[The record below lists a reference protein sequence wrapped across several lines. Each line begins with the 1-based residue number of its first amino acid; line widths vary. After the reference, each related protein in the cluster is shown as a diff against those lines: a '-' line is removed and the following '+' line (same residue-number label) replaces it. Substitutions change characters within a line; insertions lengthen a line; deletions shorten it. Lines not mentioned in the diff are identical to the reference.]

1 MQLPQNKRGH
11 EVILAR
17 LTSSAACS
25 LLLLRWAK
33 SIPCHVFLFFA
44 SLHLDAS
51 STSLLASSFIEQLW
65 IVYGYNYKGHVW
77 CNLGW
82 RLGSGDSDSR
92 SWRWWNTIPFYA
104 IERFRWSVLLVAF
117 FIRLF
122 ILLTS
127 YLYQILNCSNFK
139 CLSQKTPAGLLT
151 VWFACIIGINQTLA
165 SIKKHSELWK
175 ILHGPILAGKKATRM
190 QH

>member
-1 MQLPQNKRGH
+1 MQFAVAEMSQVNTMPCLPVLCLPSSGCFFNFITCFIFYRAALNSLWLQLQGSCVVQLGLKTGVWGFRLK
-11 EVILAR
+11 IL
-17 LTSSAACS
+17 TMME
-25 LLLLRWAK
+25 WM
-33 SIPCHVFLFFA
+33 
-44 SLHLDAS
+44 
-51 STSLLASSFIEQLW
+51 
-65 IVYGYNYKGHVW
+65 
-77 CNLGW
+77 
-82 RLGSGDSDSR
+82 
-92 SWRWWNTIPFYA
+92 TIPFYA

-117 FIRLF
+117 FIRFF